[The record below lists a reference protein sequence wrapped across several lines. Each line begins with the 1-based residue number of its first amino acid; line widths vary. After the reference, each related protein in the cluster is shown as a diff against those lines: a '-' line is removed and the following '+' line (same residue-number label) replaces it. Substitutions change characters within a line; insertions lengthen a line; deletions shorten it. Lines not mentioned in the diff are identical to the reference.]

1 MARALDANPKAG
13 AVPDT
18 ELTVSQAIMNR
29 VSKRAFLPRPVEEE
43 KLRLI
48 LEAGR
53 WAPSSAN
60 NQPWRII
67 AVQSA
72 QALARLQE
80 TLSPTNAWA
89 KAAPVIIVV
98 VGNPAEAGV
107 LDGKEYY
114 LFYCGLATENILLQT
129 AALGLMGHAMIGW
142 AEQKVREAL
151 YIPQEM
157 RVLTLIAVGYQGP
170 SDDLD
175 EEARAR
181 DMKPRQRRQAA
192 EVIFYDRWP
201 EGAGAT
207 G

>member
-1 MARALDANPKAG
+1 MVREADTNPKAE
-13 AVPDT
+13 AMPAT

-29 VSKRAFLPRPVEEE
+29 VSKRAFLPKPVEEE

-60 NQPWRII
+60 SQPWRII
-67 AVQSA
+67 AVKGA
-72 QALARLQE
+72 EALARLYE
-80 TLSPTNAWA
+80 ALSPGNAWA

-98 VGNPAEAGV
+98 AGSPAEAGV

-114 LFYCGLATENILLQT
+114 IFYCGLATENILLQT
-129 AALGLMGHAMIGW
+129 AALGLMGHAMVGW
-142 AEQKVREAL
+142 SEQKVREAL
-151 YIPQEM
+151 YIPQDI
-157 RVLTLIAVGYQGP
+157 RVMTLIAVGYQGS
-170 SDDLD
+170 SDELD
-175 EEARAR
+175 EENRAK
-181 DMKPRQRRQAA
+181 DMKPRQRRPL
-192 EVIFYDRWP
+192 EDVIFYDRWP